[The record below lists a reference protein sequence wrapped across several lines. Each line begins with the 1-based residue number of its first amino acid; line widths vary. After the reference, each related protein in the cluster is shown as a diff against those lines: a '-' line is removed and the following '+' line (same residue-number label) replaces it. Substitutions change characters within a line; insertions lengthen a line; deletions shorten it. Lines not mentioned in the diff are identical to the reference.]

1 MWGFSAMSH
10 HSLHKELLDLV
21 GIPFA
26 PLPLL
31 AILDST
37 GTRTLL
43 RAGEAGE
50 EGGKKLI
57 VTDM

>member
-1 MWGFSAMSH
+1 MKSSFPFQ
-10 HSLHKELLDLV
+10 ELLDLV
-21 GIPFA
+21 GMPFA

-43 RAGEAGE
+43 RAGEADGRE
-50 EGGKKLI
+50 ESSMNRSQSI
-57 VTDM
+57 

>member
-1 MWGFSAMSH
+1 MSH
-10 HSLHKELLDLV
+10 HGALHEELLDLV

-37 GTRTLL
+37 GKRTLL
-43 RAGEAGE
+43 RAGEAGKK
-50 EGGKKLI
+50 GGQKLGV

>member
-1 MWGFSAMSH
+1 MWGFSAMSHH

-43 RAGEAGE
+43 RAGEAGFGN
-50 EGGKKLI
+50 GGRS
-57 VTDM
+57 